1 MKVLLLKIFMNIFS
15 LNPPPR
21 QTSMLDLRISK
32 KKKKKTYKNQGSAF
46 ISILE
51 HVSNHF
57 MHLNGIYFQ
66 EKPMI
71 IEEAKS
77 QPRKSLESNL
87 LSKANQNSQN
97 VAHWKSEKLK
107 TISPPKDPPPIPP
120 KQHTF
125 CSYPDVAKPRWKNIA

>member
-1 MKVLLLKIFMNIFS
+1 
-15 LNPPPR
+15 
-21 QTSMLDLRISK
+21 
-32 KKKKKTYKNQGSAF
+32 
-46 ISILE
+46 
-51 HVSNHF
+51 
-57 MHLNGIYFQ
+57 
-66 EKPMI
+66 MI